1 MKEERWAIG
10 GAVLAALTASLCCIG
25 PLLFAALSLG
35 AFSAAALFEAAR
47 PYLLGVAIVTLGF
60 GFYRASF
67 RRAEACAPGEA
78 CETKPANKAGR
89 AGLWVASV
97 AVVTFALSPWYAGV
111 LAHWFRAGAAT
122 PSMHPQSTQPQA
134 AAVQQTA
141 GAKVT
146 FKVSGMTCASCEMA
160 VRLAL
165 EGTPGV
171 RRAEVSYQ
179 RGEAVVTYDPNA
191 TTTDKLRDAINQTGY
206 KVEGV
211 R

>member
-1 MKEERWAIG
+1 MKAEPWTTG
-10 GAVLAALTASLCCIG
+10 GAVLAAFIASLCCIG
-25 PLLFAALSLG
+25 PLLFAALGVG
-35 AFSAAALFEAAR
+35 AFSAAALFAAAR
-47 PYLLGVAIVTLGF
+47 PYLLGVAIVALGF
-60 GFYRASF
+60 GFYRTYF

-78 CETKPANKAGR
+78 CETRPANKAGR
-89 AGLWVASV
+89 AGLWIASV
-97 AVVTFALSPWYAGV
+97 AVVAFALSPWYAGA
-111 LAHWFRAGAAT
+111 LAHWFSAGAAT
-122 PSMHPQSTQPQA
+122 PSAQPQSAQPQA
-134 AAVQQTA
+134 AAAQQTA
-141 GAKVT
+141 GAQVA
-146 FKVSGMTCASCEMA
+146 FKVSGMTCTSCETT